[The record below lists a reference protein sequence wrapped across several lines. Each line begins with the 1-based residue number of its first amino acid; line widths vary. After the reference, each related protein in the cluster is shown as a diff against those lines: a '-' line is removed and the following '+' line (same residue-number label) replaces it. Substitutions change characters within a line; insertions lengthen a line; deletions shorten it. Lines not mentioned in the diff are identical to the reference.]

1 MDRGLR
7 GLLALPGTLLEAWDG
22 RVRAPDPEDSASLPL
37 LAAQV
42 RATAVHPEAYLML
55 EDGLHRTHAAGCV
68 TAWAHRGR
76 TAFAIGGINAPPA
89 QRLPLLRAF
98 SEQARAAGCVR
109 RLVFPVRPHEQ
120 EAVRQA
126 GYGVVQVGI
135 EANVPLAEFT
145 LRGKAFEHVRQMR
158 NRAQS
163 KGVVVKQVTPPSHG
177 EAMAALHANWL
188 ASKRPSWR
196 MKLLVGS
203 PSLDRPFDRRYLAAE
218 HDGRLEGFLTLLPG
232 AEGVW
237 GVDVMVRRP
246 DAVVGT
252 MELLVTTAAL
262 QLREEGAHTLALGPC
277 PMAGVPFSW
286 QRPMLTATFGMLY
299 GSSLGNRI
307 FGFRRLVSFK
317 QKFRPTW
324 TPVYLGASPHIGVL
338 ALYRGCRMWGLF

>member
-1 MDRGLR
+1 M
-7 GLLALPGTLLEAWDG
+7 
-22 RVRAPDPEDSASLPL
+22 RAREPDDPTDLTM

-42 RATAVHPEAYLML
+42 RATAQHPEAYLML
-55 EDGLHRTHAAGCV
+55 EEGLHRTRAAGCV
-68 TAWAHRGR
+68 AAWSHRGR
-76 TAFAIGGINAPPA
+76 TAFAIGGINAPEA
-89 QRLPLLRAF
+89 QRVALLRAF

-120 EAVRQA
+120 EAARQA
-126 GYGVVQVGI
+126 GYGWVQVGI
-135 EANVPLAEFT
+135 EATLPLAAFT
-145 LRGKAFEHVRQMR
+145 LRGRAFEHVRQMR
-158 NRAQS
+158 NRARAR
-163 KGVVVKQVTPPSHG
+163 GVVVKQVTPESHG
-177 EAMAALHANWL
+177 EAMAALHASWL

-218 HDGRLEGFLTLLPG
+218 REGRLEGFLTLLPG
-232 AEGVW
+232 ADGVW

-252 MELLVTTAAL
+252 MELLVATAAV

-286 QRPMLTATFGMLY
+286 KQPVLTATFAMLY

-307 FGFRRLVSFK
+307 FGFRRLVQFK
-317 QKFRPTW
+317 EKFRPIW
-324 TPVYLGASPHIGVL
+324 TPVYLGASPHVGVL
-338 ALYRGCRMWGLF
+338 AMYRGCRMWGLF